1 MLSNYYSRFK
11 ITGFFLRFIL
21 IFFLVATSIFAQ
33 PGDINNK
40 VLLAQQFEQ
49 LNQFEKAK
57 TIYSDLYKGNP
68 SDYIL
73 LESLVRVCNQ
83 LKQFDESLGYLN
95 KWNERAPNDINGI
108 NLKGKTLFLSGKE
121 KDAHELWSRFLDNA
135 GYDINYTKILAY
147 SAIEVKGFETA
158 IALLEKGKQVSGKPI
173 YFLLDLGY
181 LYGYMMQFDK
191 AAEAYVELL
200 QIEPGQAGQIEGR
213 IKSTSNN
220 PDAVK
225 EYIKAFEKISD
236 PGLATLRILFSLY
249 IDQRMFDKGL
259 KTALELES
267 SGKENGVTL
276 FRLGEESFY
285 AGDFSTAVSAYS
297 NLLEKY
303 PGRPDKPVINLNLVK
318 ALEEILNIKYLELN
332 PEWKPYDREILP
344 PADEYQKVI
353 EKYNEIISTFK
364 NSETASEAIFRT
376 GYLYFKLKRYDDA
389 ESFFNKLIEE
399 RQNSP
404 FVANCQFYKGLIFIR
419 SDELLK
425 AEHAFKSAI
434 SAFSTDPDIKN
445 RAKYHLMMCSLF
457 KNDLQATSTLLNE
470 ILSVPSDNLANDA
483 LELSPV
489 LNKNMVDSLS
499 LISFAKGEQSIL
511 AGNLEESYKIFSG
524 LATSTSK
531 IIAALATFRS
541 AELAASLD
549 LYDDAI
555 AIIQKSVTDP
565 MNIYAD
571 KSLFLQGDIYNFG
584 KKDIQKAI
592 AAYEQ
597 ILINFPKSILYDK
610 ARETILSIKTN

>member
-1 MLSNYYSRFK
+1 
-11 ITGFFLRFIL
+11 
-21 IFFLVATSIFAQ
+21 
-33 PGDINNK
+33 
-40 VLLAQQFEQ
+40 
-49 LNQFEKAK
+49 
-57 TIYSDLYKGNP
+57 
-68 SDYIL
+68 
-73 LESLVRVCNQ
+73 
-83 LKQFDESLGYLN
+83 
-95 KWNERAPNDINGI
+95 
-108 NLKGKTLFLSGKE
+108 
-121 KDAHELWSRFLDNA
+121 
-135 GYDINYTKILAY
+135 
-147 SAIEVKGFETA
+147 
-158 IALLEKGKQVSGKPI
+158 
-173 YFLLDLGY
+173 
-181 LYGYMMQFDK
+181 
-191 AAEAYVELL
+191 
-200 QIEPGQAGQIEGR
+200 
-213 IKSTSNN
+213 
-220 PDAVK
+220 
-225 EYIKAFEKISD
+225 
-236 PGLATLRILFSLY
+236 
-249 IDQRMFDKGL
+249 MFDKGL

-285 AGDFSTAVSAYS
+285 AGDFTTAVSAYS